1 MANLKTL
8 QMPEAVEPQQNF
20 SALDPGRYE
29 VIVTD
34 SELKDTKA
42 GTGQYLQLT
51 FEVVGNSAKGR
62 KLWTRLNVSNPN
74 KTAEEIAYRE
84 LAAICQSTGVAWPLD
99 DSEDLHNIPLMVD
112 VVQER
117 NPVNDTMTNR
127 IKGYAPSNLALDL
140 PEALRP
146 TPKPAGAARQPWAK
160 K

>member
-1 MANLKTL
+1 
-8 QMPEAVEPQQNF
+8 MPTEVEPQQNF
-20 SALDPGRYE
+20 SALEPGRYE

-117 NPVNDTMTNR
+117 NPVNESIGNKF
-127 IKGYAPSNLALDL
+127 KGYAPSNLALDL
-140 PEALRP
+140 PEALKP

>member
-1 MANLKTL
+1 
-8 QMPEAVEPQQNF
+8 VEPQQNF
-20 SALDPGRYE
+20 SALEPGRYE

-74 KTAEEIAYRE
+74 KTAEEIAFRE

-117 NPVNDTMTNR
+117 NPVNESIGNK

>member
-8 QMPEAVEPQQNF
+8 QMPTEVEPQQNF
-20 SALDPGRYE
+20 SALEPGRYE

-51 FEVVGNSAKGR
+51 FEVVGNAAKGR

-99 DSEDLHNIPLMVD
+99 DSEDLHHIPLMVD

-117 NPVNDTMTNR
+117 NPVNESIGNKIR
-127 IKGYAPSNLALDL
+127 GYAPSNLALDL
-140 PEALRP
+140 PEALKP

>member
-8 QMPEAVEPQQNF
+8 QMPETVEPQQNF
-20 SALDPGRYE
+20 SALEPGRYE

-62 KLWTRLNVSNPN
+62 KLWARLNLSNPN
-74 KTAEEIAYRE
+74 RTAEEIAHRE
-84 LAAICQSTGVAWPLD
+84 LAAICQSTNVAWPLD

-140 PEALRP
+140 PEALKP

>member
-1 MANLKTL
+1 M
-8 QMPEAVEPQQNF
+8 
-20 SALDPGRYE
+20 
-29 VIVTD
+29 IVTD

-140 PEALRP
+140 PEALKP
-146 TPKPAGAARQPWAK
+146 TPKPAGAARKPWAK

>member
-29 VIVTD
+29 VIITD
-34 SELKDTKA
+34 SELKETKA

-74 KTAEEIAYRE
+74 KTAEEIAFRE
-84 LAAICQSTGVAWPLD
+84 LAAICQLTGVAWPLD

-112 VVQER
+112 VVQVL
-117 NPVNDTMTNR
+117 NPVNESIGNK